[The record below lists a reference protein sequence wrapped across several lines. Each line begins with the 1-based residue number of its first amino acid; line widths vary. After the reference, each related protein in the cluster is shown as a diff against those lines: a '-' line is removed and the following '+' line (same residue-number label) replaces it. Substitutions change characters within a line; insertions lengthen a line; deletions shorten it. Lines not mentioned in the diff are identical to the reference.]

1 MAQTPEKKVKDAV
14 TKVLREYGVYYFY
27 PVMGG
32 YGRSG
37 IPDIIACHQ
46 GRFIAI
52 ECKAGSN
59 TTTAL
64 QEAELKK
71 IEDAGGH
78 ALVVNEANID
88 AVAMTLATIIE
99 IDNMREKTYDK

>member
-14 TKVLREYGVYYFY
+14 TKLLKQYGAYYFY

-37 IPDIIACHQ
+37 IPDIIACYK

-52 ECKAGSN
+52 ECKAGKN
-59 TTTAL
+59 TLTAL

-71 IEDAGGH
+71 IEEAKGYV
-78 ALVVNEANID
+78 LVVNEENIGFVD
-88 AVAMTLATIIE
+88 GALQTMEWIE
-99 IDNMREKTYDK
+99 EHNERTQ

>member
-14 TKVLREYGVYYFY
+14 TKILKKYNAYYFY

-32 YGRSG
+32 FGRSG
-37 IPDIIACHQ
+37 IPDIIACYK

-52 ECKAGSN
+52 ECKAGKN
-59 TTTAL
+59 KTTAL

-71 IEDAGGH
+71 IEDARGYVM
-78 ALVVNEANID
+78 VVNEENIAFVD
-88 AVAMTLATIIE
+88 DSLNTMEWIE
-99 IDNMREKTYDK
+99 QHNERDE

>member
-14 TKVLREYGVYYFY
+14 TKILKEFGAYYFY

-37 IPDIIACHQ
+37 IPDIISCYK

-59 TTTAL
+59 RTTAL

-71 IEDAGGH
+71 IEDARGYVF
-78 ALVVNEANID
+78 VVNEENLDFVRSALQTMEWVEEHNER
-88 AVAMTLATIIE
+88 A
-99 IDNMREKTYDK
+99 YD

>member
-14 TKVLREYGVYYFY
+14 TKILKEFGAYYFY

-37 IPDIIACHQ
+37 IPDIISCYK

-52 ECKAGSN
+52 ECKAGN
-59 TTTAL
+59 NKVTAL

-71 IEDAGGH
+71 IEDARGYV
-78 ALVVNEANID
+78 LVVNEENIES
-88 AVAMTLATIIE
+88 VRNTLHTMEWVEEHNERA
-99 IDNMREKTYDK
+99 YD

>member
-1 MAQTPEKKVKDAV
+1 MAQTPEKKVKDSV
-14 TKVLREYGVYYFY
+14 TKILKAHGAYYFY

-37 IPDIIACHQ
+37 IPDIIVCHK
-46 GRFIAI
+46 GKFIAI

-59 TTTAL
+59 TATAL

-71 IEDAGGH
+71 IEDAGGI
-78 ALVVNEANID
+78 AVVVNENNLDTVTHLID
-88 AVAMTLATIIE
+88 AINDVNDLKE
-99 IDNMREKTYDK
+99 YR

>member
-14 TKVLREYGVYYFY
+14 TKILKKYNAYYFY

-37 IPDIIACHQ
+37 IPDIIVCHK
-46 GRFIAI
+46 GKFIAI
-52 ECKAGSN
+52 ECKANGN
-59 TTTAL
+59 TATAL

-71 IEDAGGH
+71 IEDADGI
-78 ALVVNEANID
+78 ALVIDENNLDTVEHLVQTINSVND
-88 AVAMTLATIIE
+88 LR
-99 IDNMREKTYDK
+99 DYL

>member
-14 TKVLREYGVYYFY
+14 TKILKAHGAYYFY

-37 IPDIIACHQ
+37 IPDIIVCHK
-46 GRFIAI
+46 GKFIAI
-52 ECKAGSN
+52 ECKAKNN
-59 TTTAL
+59 TATAL

-71 IEDAGGH
+71 IEDAGGI
-78 ALVVNEANID
+78 AVVVNEDNLDTVTHLID
-88 AVAMTLATIIE
+88 AINDIHDLKE
-99 IDNMREKTYDK
+99 CK